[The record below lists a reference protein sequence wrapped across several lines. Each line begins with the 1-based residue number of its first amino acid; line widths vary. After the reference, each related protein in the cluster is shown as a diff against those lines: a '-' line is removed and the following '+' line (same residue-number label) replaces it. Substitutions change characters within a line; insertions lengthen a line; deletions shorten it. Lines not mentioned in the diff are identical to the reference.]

1 MWGFIVKLG
10 GSNIAIVEYL
20 GVLPGLSPHDN
31 SKRKGDY
38 MRTSST
44 AMQETSELLQKHKPL
59 DVFNKLCNKHD
70 ELWVMDKAICSRFMT
85 KSKMTRNE
93 TARRNDSG
101 QTIRRKK
108 QSGSYCFSDL
118 RQFYY

>member
-20 GVLPGLSPHDN
+20 GVPSGLGPHGN

-59 DVFNKLCNKHD
+59 DVFNKLRNKHD
-70 ELWVMDKAICSRFMT
+70 ELWVMDKATCSRFMT
-85 KSKMTRNE
+85 KSKMTK
-93 TARRNDSG
+93 T
-101 QTIRRKK
+101 
-108 QSGSYCFSDL
+108 
-118 RQFYY
+118 RQLDAMTLDRPSAEKNKAVHIALVT